1 MKIDNDKILNVL
13 VLNKIFS
20 SNNYR
25 RQLISTLKKKK
36 EDKNEAKNKLEV
48 KSGQVKNSK
57 RNQRISFWEKHW
69 A

>member
-57 RNQRISFWEKHW
+57 RNQRISF
-69 A
+69 